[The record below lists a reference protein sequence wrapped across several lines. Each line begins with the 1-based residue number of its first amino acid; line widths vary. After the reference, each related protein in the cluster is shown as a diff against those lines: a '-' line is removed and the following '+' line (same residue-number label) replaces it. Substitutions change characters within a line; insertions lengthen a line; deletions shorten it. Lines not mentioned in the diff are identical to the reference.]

1 MPEQEINENELQNYE
16 MPITDLTD
24 DKGNPILSPSTGADI
39 ITAVGG
45 VTPERFW
52 MVFMVIISI
61 ALGIFTFIGGG
72 YLANEIS
79 SKNNEITQLKKELKE
94 GPEETLNRIKKE
106 QLNLFFEENIKSRG
120 YAISPYFKSLTVNN
134 FNTVF
139 RMQINRGVNGKWQLI
154 KFFPY
159 IF

>member
-1 MPEQEINENELQNYE
+1 MPEPQINENEIQNYE

-72 YLANEIS
+72 YLANEIT

-94 GPEETLNRIKKE
+94 CPEETLNRIKEE
-106 QLNLFFEENIKSRG
+106 QLKFQELKEIVKSDSEKIDSALIKKKERL
-120 YAISPYFKSLTVNN
+120 KSLKEIEKN
-134 FNTVF
+134 
-139 RMQINRGVNGKWQLI
+139 IE
-154 KFFPY
+154 P
-159 IF
+159 

>member
-1 MPEQEINENELQNYE
+1 MPEPQINENELQNYE

-24 DKGNPILSPSTGADI
+24 DKGNPILSPSTGADL

-61 ALGIFTFIGGG
+61 ALGLFIFIGGG

-79 SKNNEITQLKKELKE
+79 SKNSEITQLKKELKE
-94 GPEETLNRIKKE
+94 CPEETLNRIKEE
-106 QLNLFFEENIKSRG
+106 QLKFQELKEIVKLDSAKIDNALAKKKQRL
-120 YAISPYFKSLTVNN
+120 KSLKEIEKN
-134 FNTVF
+134 
-139 RMQINRGVNGKWQLI
+139 IE
-154 KFFPY
+154 P
-159 IF
+159 